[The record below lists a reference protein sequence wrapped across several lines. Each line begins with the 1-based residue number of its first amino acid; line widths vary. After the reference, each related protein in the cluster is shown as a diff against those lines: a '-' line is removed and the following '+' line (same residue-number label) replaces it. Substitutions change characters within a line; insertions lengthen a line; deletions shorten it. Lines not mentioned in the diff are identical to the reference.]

1 MANGCIVRQKYAA
14 ARSMLK
20 LRRITMARLMA
31 EVSGELEG
39 PGPSSKSLIVP
50 YCLLL
55 SLKNGLLYERMSIDW
70 HDLWLLLASAF
81 MSICRGARPNRGHS
95 PSGSVANCVQT
106 VANGGAMAA
115 AGALGLGLNFAQLML
130 GMAKFFPGGL
140 SSPDKGCPSCCVAKS
155 SRFQAVR
162 NGVAA
167 GRDGPPAGPDPGAG
181 LFGSARFSVSLLP
194 GAASWHVGNS
204 WRGNQRRIGQMPE
217 PARLPWQRP
226 DSPSAWPRLKL
237 RPSGIVPT
245 PLATNPSPPASG
257 P

>member
-14 ARSMLK
+14 AGAILK
-20 LRRITMARLMA
+20 LPRITMARIMA

-95 PSGSVANCVQT
+95 PSGSVANGVQT
-106 VANGGAMAA
+106 VANGGPMAA
-115 AGALGLGLNFAQLML
+115 AGALGLGLNLAQLML
-130 GMAKFFPGGL
+130 GKAKVFPGGL

-167 GRDGPPAGPDPGAG
+167 GRDGPDACPYPQAGVVWVGRILVEFVPG
-181 LFGSARFSVSLLP
+181 
-194 GAASWHVGNS
+194 GAFC
-204 WRGNQRRIGQMPE
+204 
-217 PARLPWQRP
+217 
-226 DSPSAWPRLKL
+226 
-237 RPSGIVPT
+237 
-245 PLATNPSPPASG
+245 
-257 P
+257 